1 MFPIPGTGRSTMA
14 SLQSKTRAHADHAGL
29 SLLLVAWNLPTLS
42 SMEALPP
49 TLSNSLSTALVVSR
63 TTDAMVASHPR
74 PSSISCITVALPAR
88 MPTHT
93 SLRLATAPYSHP
105 ITLSMCSK
113 EPSTS
118 LLVTRRSLSRLS
130 MSLDQHQSVSRSS
143 MTSVGTPLVS
153 TAQPLAE
160 TLSLTSTTPCLL
172 LDTAL
177 RTEWTTGS
185 LRTLG
190 QQNGVIR
197 ASSRFREASTCVV
210 LPCAILTQ
218 RQFRRSLQSK
228 LSSFSELASA

>member
-1 MFPIPGTGRSTMA
+1 MA
-14 SLQSKTRAHADHAGL
+14 SRQSKTRAPADHAGPFP
-29 SLLLVAWNLPTLS
+29 LLVAWNQLTLS

-49 TLSNSLSTALVVSR
+49 TLSNSLSTALVVLR

-74 PSSISCITVALPAR
+74 PSSTSCITVALPAR
-88 MPTHT
+88 KPTHT
-93 SLRLATAPYSHP
+93 SPRLAIAPYSHP

-118 LLVTRRSLSRLS
+118 LLMTRRSLSKLS

-190 QQNGVIR
+190 EQNGVIR

-218 RQFRRSLQSK
+218 RQFRNSLQSK